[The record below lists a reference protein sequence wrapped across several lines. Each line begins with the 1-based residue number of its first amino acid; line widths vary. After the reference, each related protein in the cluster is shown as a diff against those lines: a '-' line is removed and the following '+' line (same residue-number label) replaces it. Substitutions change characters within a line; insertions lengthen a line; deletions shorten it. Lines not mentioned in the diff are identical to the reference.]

1 MTNGTEN
8 TRPLNLPAALPEQ
21 GVLVLQL
28 YSTRA
33 VEPDKARGEFLRN
46 MIKVYFAHGTSLADE
61 DYRDRPGQSLTERDP
76 WVQKIKANGLN
87 RAVLVRLVVQ
97 APPDNMRQRHHEV
110 ERQLVQLLTK
120 DGIVVSL
127 ISATSPR
134 TALAQLHRPPKD
146 GSPLMVQEQID
157 LAPFL
162 AKSEH

>member
-8 TRPLNLPAALPEQ
+8 TRPLNLPAALPDQ

-28 YSTRA
+28 YPNWTA
-33 VEPDKARGEFLRN
+33 EPDKARGEFLRN
-46 MIKVYFAHGTSLADE
+46 MMNVYFARGTPLANE
-61 DYRDRPGQSLTERDP
+61 DYRDRPGQSLTERDAG
-76 WVQKIKANGLN
+76 VQKIKANALN

>member
-8 TRPLNLPAALPEQ
+8 TRLLNLPAILPGQ
-21 GVLVLQL
+21 GVLVLQS
-28 YSTRA
+28 YPNWT
-33 VEPDKARGEFLRN
+33 VEPDKVRGEFLRN
-46 MIKVYFAHGTSLADE
+46 LINVYFARGTPLADE
-61 DYRDRPGQSLTERDP
+61 DYRDRPGQPLAERDA
-76 WVQKIKANGLN
+76 WVQKIKANALN
-87 RAVLVRLVVQ
+87 RAVLVRLIVQ

-127 ISATSPR
+127 IGATGPR
-134 TALAQLHRPPKD
+134 TALAQLHRPSKD
-146 GSPLMVQEQID
+146 GSALMVQEQID